1 MSAVAVWQSSD
12 SDVLAELGALETQ
25 MHSTWA
31 QMLSVVTE
39 TESRAM
45 APGLGYGSTIKLV
58 QAIARIPRNEAR
70 ARVNAAADVLPR
82 REVNGAPVEPKLP
95 VTATTVADAAIGA
108 TDIAVIRSVPTRIPP
123 HLGADTRAEI
133 EAELARHA
141 HTLDASQ
148 PAIPGKRILA
158 YLDQD
163 GRRPNDAPET
173 HRSPRFHDRNRD
185 YQLTG

>member
-1 MSAVAVWQSSD
+1 MSTVAVWQSSD

-31 QMLSVVTE
+31 QMLSVVAE
-39 TESRAM
+39 TESRSM
-45 APGLGYGSTIKLV
+45 AVGLGYGSTMELV

-108 TDIAVIRSVPTRIPP
+108 TDIAVIRSVPTRIP
-123 HLGADTRAEI
+123 
-133 EAELARHA
+133 
-141 HTLDASQ
+141 HT
-148 PAIPGKRILA
+148 
-158 YLDQD
+158 
-163 GRRPNDAPET
+163 
-173 HRSPRFHDRNRD
+173 
-185 YQLTG
+185 